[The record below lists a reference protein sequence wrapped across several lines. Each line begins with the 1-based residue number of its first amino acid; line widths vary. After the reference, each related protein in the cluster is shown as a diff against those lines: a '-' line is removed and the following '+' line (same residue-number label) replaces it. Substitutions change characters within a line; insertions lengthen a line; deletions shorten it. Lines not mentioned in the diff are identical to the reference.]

1 MAPVMNIVKG
11 QFPGTLKKL
20 IAVAVLVETN
30 SKIFQFSISR
40 D

>member
-11 QFPGTLKKL
+11 QFSGILKKL

-30 SKIFQFSISR
+30 SKIFQFSTSR